1 MKFSIPFRFMIFCLI
16 TMILLSVVT
25 AIAATNTVPSTRL
38 TAYGNSIGINDI
50 KPSACATIFLTNRVS
65 GSGLLTGTEGND
77 LILGSSGVDT
87 IDGLGGDDC
96 ILGGGGTDSCIGGIG
111 TDMFVSCESETQ

>member
-1 MKFSIPFRFMIFCLI
+1 MKFSIPFRFMTFCLI

-65 GSGLLTGTEGND
+65 GAGIITGTEGSD
-77 LILGSSGVDT
+77 LILGSSGTDT

-96 ILGGGGTDSCIGGIG
+96 ILGGGGTDICTGGSG
-111 TDMFVSCESETQ
+111 TDMFIFCESETQ

>member
-1 MKFSIPFRFMIFCLI
+1 MKFSIPFRFMTFCLI
-16 TMILLSVVT
+16 TIILLSVVT

-38 TAYGNSIGINDI
+38 MAYGNSIGVNDI

-65 GSGLLTGTEGND
+65 GLGLLTGTEGND
-77 LILGSSGVDT
+77 LILGSSGADT

-96 ILGGGGTDSCIGGIG
+96 ILGGGGIDSCIGDIG

>member
-1 MKFSIPFRFMIFCLI
+1 MRFSIPFRFMIFCLI
-16 TMILLSVVT
+16 TMILLSAVT

-50 KPSACATIFLTNRVS
+50 KPSACASIFLTIRVS
-65 GSGLLTGTEGND
+65 GSGLINGTEGND
-77 LILGSSGVDT
+77 LILGSSGADT

>member
-50 KPSACATIFLTNRVS
+50 KPSACATIFLTNRLS

-77 LILGSSGVDT
+77 LILGSSGADT

-96 ILGGGGTDSCIGGIG
+96 ILGGGGIDSCIGGIG

>member
-1 MKFSIPFRFMIFCLI
+1 MTFCLI
-16 TMILLSVVT
+16 MMILLGVVT

-38 TAYGNSIGINDI
+38 TAYENSIGINNI

-65 GSGLLTGTEGND
+65 GSGTITGTEGND
-77 LILGSSGVDT
+77 LILGSSGTDE

-96 ILGGGGTDSCIGGIG
+96 MLGGGGLDTCIGGLG
-111 TDMFVSCESETQ
+111 TDVFVSCESETQ